1 MQKRLALR
9 RRRLAYAG
17 VMGTIALK
25 LTLTPILILAASL
38 ASRRWGQAIGGWLV
52 ALPLTTGPVTFFLA
66 LEQGERFAARAAEGA
81 LAGAGAEACFALAYG
96 IAAGRSAAVAL
107 LAASASFA
115 VAGMLLQVADL
126 PVWAQAPLTA
136 GCLALALWLMPRRA
150 AKPVVPLRPPG
161 WDLPARMMVATSLV
175 LVLTTVAPLLGPHL
189 SGILATFPIF
199 GTVLAFFAHRQQ
211 GPAAA
216 RQVLTGLCAGLY
228 GFAAFFLVLGLTM
241 EKLGIATGFLAA
253 SAATLAVHA
262 VSWRVLRRR
271 EPSGGA

>member
-1 MQKRLALR
+1 
-9 RRRLAYAG
+9 
-17 VMGTIALK
+17 MGTIALK
-25 LTLTPILILAASL
+25 LTLTPILILTASL

-66 LEQGERFAARAAEGA
+66 LEQGTGFAAGAAEGA
-81 LAGAGAEACFALAYG
+81 LAGAAAEACFALAYG
-96 IAAGRSAAVAL
+96 IVAGRSAAAAL

-136 GCLALALWLMPRRA
+136 GSLALSLWLMPRRA
-150 AKPVVPLRPPG
+150 AGPVVTMRPPG
-161 WDLPARMMVATSLV
+161 WDLPARMVVATHSLV
-175 LVLTTVAPLLGPHL
+175 VALTAVAPFLGPRL
-189 SGILATFPIF
+189 SGLIATFPIF

-211 GPAAA
+211 GAAAA

-228 GFAAFFLVLGLTM
+228 GFAAFFLVLSLTM
-241 EKLGIATGFLAA
+241 ETLGIASGFLAA
-253 SAATLAVHA
+253 SAATLTVHA

-271 EPSGGA
+271 KPSGEA

>member
-1 MQKRLALR
+1 
-9 RRRLAYAG
+9 
-17 VMGTIALK
+17 
-25 LTLTPILILAASL
+25 
-38 ASRRWGQAIGGWLV
+38 
-52 ALPLTTGPVTFFLA
+52 
-66 LEQGERFAARAAEGA
+66 
-81 LAGAGAEACFALAYG
+81 
-96 IAAGRSAAVAL
+96 
-107 LAASASFA
+107 
-115 VAGMLLQVADL
+115 
-126 PVWAQAPLTA
+126 
-136 GCLALALWLMPRRA
+136 
-150 AKPVVPLRPPG
+150 
-161 WDLPARMMVATSLV
+161 MMVATSLV

>member
-1 MQKRLALR
+1 
-9 RRRLAYAG
+9 
-17 VMGTIALK
+17 MGTIALK
-25 LTLTPILILAASL
+25 LTLTPILILTASL

-66 LEQGERFAARAAEGA
+66 LEQGTSFAARAAEGA
-81 LAGAGAEACFALAYG
+81 LAGAAAEACFALAYG
-96 IAAGRSAAVAL
+96 IVAGRSAAAAL

-115 VAGMLLQVADL
+115 LAGMLLRLADL

-136 GCLALALWLMPRRA
+136 GSLALALWLMPRRA
-150 AKPVVPLRPPG
+150 ARPVVTMRPPS
-161 WDLPARMMVATSLV
+161 WDLPARMVVATALV
-175 LVLTTVAPLLGPHL
+175 LALTTAAPFLGARL
-189 SGILATFPIF
+189 SGLLATFPIF

-211 GPAAA
+211 GAAAA

-241 EKLGIATGFLAA
+241 ETLGIAIGFFAA

-262 VSWRVLRRR
+262 VSWSALRRR
-271 EPSGGA
+271 KPSGKA